1 MKHRLILCS
10 VALAGLMSAALTSCS
25 NDKDYGS
32 PMEPVVLIHDLKLN
46 VGEDLPL
53 ALGMTK
59 KVEATITND
68 SVTKPELVWSS
79 TNTNVAT
86 VGQDGTIETKAL
98 GTTTINISDRTEMR
112 VIKKI
117 NVTVKPVATGIQ
129 LSDAS
134 IYEGSTKALV
144 PVMTPDNA
152 YNVFEWTSSD
162 KNVATV
168 DSAGNVKGVKPGTVT
183 ITAKTTDGSN
193 LTATASVEVKEVV
206 PVEKI
211 ELSALGFDMMV
222 GEIEQIPNVIV
233 PSDASAD
240 MLDWTSSNEGVVK
253 VDANGRVT
261 GVASGTATI
270 TAKDNLSGTTASVD
284 VTVASQGVISA
295 NMAYLNSDS
304 FKALG
309 WSIGNSANYK
319 FDGKG
324 LVVEPTQTSGKRRAD
339 FVMYDNGHK
348 FTFNAGTYRYF
359 VMALTPFG
367 AGSIK
372 LDTSKGDFGAQ
383 PNGWL
388 YEGTDGVKV
397 GYWDLQKK
405 FSAAGSEQ
413 SLFQFKMADITTEPY
428 GYTIYWLHTFKTL
441 EEAQAYVNSYY
452 NK

>member
-1 MKHRLILCS
+1 MKHKLILCS
-10 VALAGLMSAALTSCS
+10 VVLAGLMSASLTSCS

-32 PMEPVVLIHDLKLN
+32 PMTPAILIKDLKLN
-46 VGEDLPL
+46 VSEELPL

-59 KVEATITND
+59 KVEATITNEG
-68 SVTKPELVWSS
+68 VTKPELVWSS
-79 TNTNVAT
+79 SNTSVAT

-112 VIKKI
+112 VIKHI
-117 NVTVKPVATGIQ
+117 NVTVKPVATAIK

-134 IYEGSTKALV
+134 IYESTTKALV
-144 PVMTPDNA
+144 PAMTPDNA
-152 YNVFEWTSSD
+152 YNVFEWSSSD
-162 KNVATV
+162 TNIATV
-168 DSAGNVKGVKPGTVT
+168 DSAGNVKGLQPGKVT

-193 LTATASVEVKEVV
+193 LTATATVEVKKIIA
-206 PVEKI
+206 VEKI
-211 ELSALGFDMMV
+211 ELSALGFDMMA
-222 GEIEQIPNVIV
+222 GEVEQIPAALV
-233 PSDASAD
+233 PSDATAD
-240 MLDWTSSNEGVVK
+240 MLAWSSNNESVAK
-253 VDANGRVT
+253 VDASGRVT
-261 GVASGTATI
+261 GVTAGTATI
-270 TAKDNLSGTTASVD
+270 TAKDNLSGQTASVN
-284 VTVASQGVISA
+284 VTVVSQGVISA
-295 NMAYLNSDS
+295 NMAYLNSES

-372 LDTSKGDFGAQ
+372 LDTNKGDFGAQ

-388 YEGTDGVKV
+388 HQGTDGVKV
-397 GYWDLQKK
+397 GYWDLQQK
-405 FSAAGSEQ
+405 FSATGTEQ
-413 SLFQFKMADITTEPY
+413 SLFQFKMADITTAPY
-428 GYTIYWLHTFKTL
+428 GYTIYWLHTFKTM